1 MLAILLFLLGFF
13 YRSSNLLRLNLVLP
27 LLIIRPYLFSFDLFI
42 VLFSLIVFLLLRKI
56 IPGKFIF
63 FNEKANFIEILFV
76 LIWTITIY
84 YLLDFSHN
92 KVTEG
97 SLLIPHILQL
107 KWYVF
112 WIVLKKQSK
121 FGILVRLFLLLSMF
135 IFDGRTELFLLIF
148 FLLFPIINKKNK
160 KVYKY
165 YVIGFLFSIIISV
178 SSIYTAARNIS
189 FVKQIPISSV
199 FESIDKEFITE
210 ISEQYVLDR
219 IFEAEKSTLIL
230 LGKEPRYLSTFGKLP
245 ELLIPRFFWPEKGNF
260 LPGTYYNRILTG
272 KSETILSKNLELGFI
287 GIWWHNFGY
296 YSFFYFFI
304 ILFITLLVRN
314 LNAVFLLLL
323 LPKLFGD
330 YNQVPGILESLLFYF
345 IIYLFYVSY
354 SHNRQPSIS
363 QRS

>member
-13 YRSSNLLRLNLVLP
+13 YRSSNLLKLNLILP
-27 LLIIRPYLFSFDLFI
+27 LLVIRPYLFSFDIYI
-42 VLFSLIVFLLLRKI
+42 VFFSFIVFLLLRKI
-56 IPGKFIF
+56 IPSKLILFH
-63 FNEKANFIEILFV
+63 EKANFREILFV

-84 YLLDFSHN
+84 YLLGFSHN

-112 WIVLKKQSK
+112 WIILKKQSK
-121 FGILVRLFLLLSMF
+121 FGFLVRFFLLLSMF
-135 IFDGRTELFLLIF
+135 IFDGRTEVFLLMF
-148 FLLFPIINKKNK
+148 FLLFPFVNKKNK
-160 KVYKY
+160 KIYKY
-165 YVIGFLFSIIISV
+165 YAYGFIFSIIISV

-189 FVKQIPISSV
+189 FVKQIPISSI
-199 FESIDKEFITE
+199 FESLDKEFIIET
-210 ISEQYVLDR
+210 SELYVLDR
-219 IFEAEKSTLIL
+219 IFEAEKSTLYL
-230 LGKEPRYLSTFGKLP
+230 LNKDPRYLSTFGKLP

-260 LPGTYYNRILTG
+260 LPGVYYNRILTG

-296 YSFFYFFI
+296 YSFFYFCL
-304 ILFITLLVRN
+304 ILFIVLLVRN
-314 LNAVFLLLL
+314 LNAVFLLLF

-354 SHNRQPSIS
+354 TPYRQPNIS
-363 QRS
+363 